1 MRPEEIEAIFQ
12 EFYNREPTPKTEL
25 EFKNNYTLLVAVVLS
40 AQATDISVNKATK
53 ALFEHIKTP
62 EKMLELGEDGLI
74 QYIKSIGLFRSKAKN
89 VMALSKMLVEDYNST
104 VPESFEELIKLPG
117 VGRKTANVVLT
128 CAFNKDSMPVDTHV
142 FRVAKRIGL
151 SNGKSPDDVEH
162 DLLAII
168 PKKWLYGAHHWLIL
182 HGRYT
187 CVARKPKCNECI
199 ISKYCNYYR
208 ENKLIYV

>member
-128 CAFNKDSMPVDTHV
+128 CAFNKDSMPIQGC
-142 FRVAKRIGL
+142 K
-151 SNGKSPDDVEH
+151 
-162 DLLAII
+162 
-168 PKKWLYGAHHWLIL
+168 
-182 HGRYT
+182 
-187 CVARKPKCNECI
+187 
-199 ISKYCNYYR
+199 
-208 ENKLIYV
+208 ENWVI